1 LTTEFDIG
9 SLVEDVADSVYAG
22 HQRLADASARSGC
35 RSPEESEIDECAV
48 GNGKK
53 LRDLSVVVRVE
64 EHIDWKIRS
73 ISGAWRRI
81 IMNVFGNALKFTRSG
96 LIEVAL
102 GQLQQKHHGRMSSF
116 AHLTIT
122 DTGCGISEEYL
133 DSKLFTPFSQE
144 SVLTDGTGLGMSIT
158 QQLVEYLGGHIEVKS
173 ELGAGTK
180 VEIYVP
186 VDFVNNG
193 SLTDGVDKEA
203 NLETKIPHS
212 VCLIDM
218 DPHVE
223 SHDTTQRLSPDA
235 KRKLTIRS
243 TISSL
248 VLRQPGWKLSFAD
261 SLDTSSGD
269 VVVMEQS
276 RLRSTATLE
285 TRKSSFRSLIILAD
299 NGDRAP
305 QPLGIA
311 GVEVL
316 YIPQPYV
323 HFSGNPRRMVLT
335 YLSIGPRKV
344 IQALQSVAESQLSA
358 NLHAGNPIQSPTA
371 TMSSR
376 TKPSSKVFD
385 KPEGLYSPLAVRQNV
400 SDYTHL
406 PADGLSESLHVLIVD
421 DNDINLK
428 VGVAP

>member
-9 SLVEDVADSVYAG
+9 FLVEDVADSVYAG
-22 HQRLADASARSGC
+22 HQRLADASTRSGC
-35 RSPEESEIDECAV
+35 RSPEESELDECAV
-48 GNGKK
+48 GTGKK
-53 LRDLSVVVRVE
+53 LKDLSVVVRVE

-102 GQLQQKHHGRMSSF
+102 EQLQQTHHSSMSSF

-122 DTGCGISEEYL
+122 DTGCGISDEYL

-180 VEIYVP
+180 VDICVP
-186 VDFVNNG
+186 VDFVKNG
-193 SLTDGVDKEA
+193 SRTDGVDKEA
-203 NLETKIPHS
+203 NLEAKIPHS
-212 VCLIDM
+212 VCLIDL

-223 SHDTTQRLSPDA
+223 SHDTTQPLSPDA

-269 VVVMEQS
+269 VVVIEQS
-276 RLRSTATLE
+276 RLKSTATLE
-285 TRKSSFRSLIILAD
+285 TRKSSFRSVIVLSD
-299 NGDRAP
+299 NGDPTPR
-305 QPLGIA
+305 PLGIA

-323 HFSGNPRRMVLT
+323 HFV
-335 YLSIGPRKV
+335 V
-344 IQALQSVAESQLSA
+344 ILDAW
-358 NLHAGNPIQSPTA
+358 
-371 TMSSR
+371 
-376 TKPSSKVFD
+376 
-385 KPEGLYSPLAVRQNV
+385 Y
-400 SDYTHL
+400 
-406 PADGLSESLHVLIVD
+406 
-421 DNDINLK
+421 
-428 VGVAP
+428 